1 MTFQRKL
8 KVGLR
13 LYQTGKS
20 LRAASDECGVSVGA
34 LHKAAI
40 ESGVV
45 RKKGHIQQQ
54 CFDQVKDLY
63 KTHSADE
70 ISVILGIPK
79 GRVYQSLAANGVE
92 IRSKSDAFKLA
103 VEKGTHVS
111 ASRGVNTLRA
121 LLQKTVG
128 NMTWP
133 EYKRLAV
140 KITAAVV
147 RQNGEQ
153 IQGYRKDR
161 KYPDWHV
168 DHQLSVYNGYFV
180 WSDRYQCFERRSR
193 PVPFR
198 ILCHVHNLRVVRS
211 STNAT
216 KHRSSTLTLQELRK
230 RIKQ

>member
-40 ESGVV
+40 ETGVI

-54 CFDQVKDLY
+54 CFAQVKGLY

-70 ISVILGIPK
+70 ISKMLGIPK
-79 GRVYQSLAANGVE
+79 GRVYQSLVANGVE

-111 ASRGVNTLRA
+111 ASRGVNTLKD
-121 LLQKTVG
+121 LLRKSVED
-128 NMTWP
+128 MPWP
-133 EYKRLAV
+133 EYKVIAV
-140 KITAAVV
+140 KITAAIV
-147 RQNGEQ
+147 RQHGEQ
-153 IQGYRKDR
+153 IQGYKKER

-180 WSDRYQCFERRSR
+180 WSDKYQCFERRIK
-193 PVPFR
+193 PVPFT
-198 ILCHVHNLRVVRS
+198 ILCHVRNLRIVRS
-211 STNAT
+211 STNAV
-216 KHRSSTLTLQELRK
+216 KHKSSTLTLSELKK